1 MSDRN
6 EGSPEGVTMTL
17 PLSDARLGAML
28 AEDVPYGDLTTLGIG
43 DAAGRATFRTRS
55 TMTPTY
61 KRKNVKR
68 VYTDAEI
75 KEAVEATDN
84 LHQATKLL
92 GINKGN
98 YGRFRRF
105 VPESP
110 RSTQPF

>member
-1 MSDRN
+1 MQISEN
-6 EGSPEGVTMTL
+6 P
-17 PLSDARLGAML
+17 DAESGLKRALG
-28 AEDVPYGDLTTLGIG
+28 PFHLTTLGIG